1 MAGATVALCG
11 KKMKRRDSFAFTV
24 AIRHVLLRTWP
35 TVQQCKDRISYLYTN
50 KRRSLVS
57 NVFVRMCLHRY
68 GEEVFDC
75 FLLYTFCQMLTRWRM
90 TNLFEYEYEFMDGF
104 NQISIVLFCSILIY
118 KD

>member
-1 MAGATVALCG
+1 MREENEASRFVRIHRGHPPRSSEDL
-11 KKMKRRDSFAFTV
+11 
-24 AIRHVLLRTWP
+24 P

-50 KRRSLVS
+50 KRQSLVS

-75 FLLYTFCQMLTRWRM
+75 FLPYTFCQTLSRWRM
-90 TNLFEYEYEFMDGF
+90 TNFFEYEYEFMDGF
-104 NQISIVLFCSILIY
+104 NQISIVLFCSILIC